1 MNYQLFT
8 EKLKKHIEYR
18 LDQSMIKITDLVLE
32 ELISFAFAD
41 SGQIHLYESGSHKK
55 GSDISTD
62 DEDFSV
68 KSSKNENGKM
78 KISSFRLTRF
88 GDDLSSMVNF
98 IDNDGKNFDNYL
110 VLSRN
115 ETTDTISYSF
125 YILPSSIFTASNM
138 EWVAKTGKKGDKKG
152 QITGWQTINN
162 ENVSLSIS
170 KSMSSQLWI
179 EIKTDFIKDYLSF
192 EVTRELSSLGKN
204 RFVA

>member
-98 IDNDGKNFDNYL
+98 IDNDGKNFD
-110 VLSRN
+110 
-115 ETTDTISYSF
+115 
-125 YILPSSIFTASNM
+125 
-138 EWVAKTGKKGDKKG
+138 KK
-152 QITGWQTINN
+152 I
-162 ENVSLSIS
+162 
-170 KSMSSQLWI
+170 
-179 EIKTDFIKDYLSF
+179 
-192 EVTRELSSLGKN
+192 R
-204 RFVA
+204 

>member
-8 EKLKKHIEYR
+8 EKLKKHIDYR

-41 SGQIHLYESGSHKK
+41 SGQTHLYESGSHKK

-68 KSSKNENGKM
+68 KSSKIEGGKM

-88 GDDLSSMVNF
+88 DNDLPSMINF
-98 IDNDGKNFDNYL
+98 IDNEGKNFDNYL

-115 ETTDTISYSF
+115 ETADKISYSF
-125 YILPSSIFTASNM
+125 YILPSTIFTASSM
-138 EWVAKTGKKGDKKG
+138 QWVESFGKKG
-152 QITGWQTINN
+152 QPTGWKTINN
-162 ENVSLSIS
+162 KNVKLSIS
-170 KSMSSQLWI
+170 KSMSDQLWI
-179 EIKTDFIKDYLSF
+179 EIKTDYIKEYLSF

>member
-8 EKLKKHIEYR
+8 EKLKKHIDYR

-41 SGQIHLYESGSHKK
+41 SGQTHLYESGSHKK

-68 KSSKNENGKM
+68 KSSKIESGKM

-88 GDDLSSMVNF
+88 DNDLPSMINF
-98 IDNDGKNFDNYL
+98 IDNEGKNFDNYL

-115 ETTDTISYSF
+115 ETADKISYSF
-125 YILPSSIFTASNM
+125 YILPSTIFTASSM
-138 EWVAKTGKKGDKKG
+138 QWVEKIGKKG
-152 QITGWQTINN
+152 QVTGWKTINN
-162 ENVSLSIS
+162 KDINLSIS
-170 KSMSSQLWI
+170 ISMSNQLWI
-179 EIKTDFIKDYLSF
+179 EIKTDYIKEYLSF